1 MAPDDPLLAVRR
13 ALFLT
18 RAAMVVERAARALWL
33 AVSLSLLGATAW
45 AFDLHTRLPGDL
57 ALWLTGALVLGV
69 AGATALGLWRFRWPT
84 AREALLRLDQ
94 TLAGRPLTA
103 LTDTQAINAGDPAA
117 VAVWQAHRAR
127 MQAQAARARPVP
139 PAPQLARR
147 DPLGV
152 RLAALTAA
160 GIALLFAVPGGQ
172 GPLSGFPG
180 AAGAAIGPS
189 WEGWITPPAYT
200 NRPGLYLN
208 EITRDAFEVPQGSR
222 VVLRFYGTTGAITL
236 DQSLAAGVQA
246 DDTGQALEFAAQ
258 HSGQLAIEGPG
269 GRRWQVAVLPDTA
282 PQIGA
287 SGPVTRA
294 RGGVME
300 LPFGASDDYGVN
312 FGEAVVTLD
321 LGAADRRF
329 GLALPPEPRPELHL
343 ALPMPVTGTRL
354 EIAET
359 LREDLSLHPWAH
371 LPVRVALRATD
382 AAGQDGQA
390 VPLAIVLPGRRF
402 FEPSALAIAEIRRD
416 LLWNRD
422 NARRS
427 AQLMRAMLHLSDGA
441 FRFAGAPVLIRG
453 AIEAIEM
460 RLDAGTWDGA
470 ARDHLAAQL
479 WDLALLIE
487 EGELANARERL
498 RRAQDRLDE
507 AMQNGANAA
516 EIGELMDEL
525 REATRDYMEMLAEQ
539 ADPADPDQADQR
551 DQGQQERQTVTQSQ
565 IQELM
570 DRIQQ
575 LMEQGDME
583 QAQQLM
589 AMLNELL
596 ENLQMTR
603 GEGGEPMPGA
613 EAMEGLGDTLND
625 QQSLADETFR
635 ERQQQS
641 GDEGEPGK
649 DAESRMADLAER
661 QRQLR
666 EQLRD
671 QQLGDMPGEDTPE
684 GDAGLQALEDAQRA
698 MDEAAAALEQG
709 DARTALER
717 QAEALDAMRE
727 GLRSFRDAQL
737 ADQAERNGTQNP
749 RDGQAQG
756 TGRDPL
762 GRERGD
768 SRLGQDSGSVVPGE
782 DPRQRARDLLD
793 EIRRRS
799 AELGRPEDERD
810 YLNRLI
816 ERF

>member
-1 MAPDDPLLAVRR
+1 MAPDNPLFAARR
-13 ALFLT
+13 ALMLT
-18 RAAMVVERAARALWL
+18 RAALVVERAARALWL
-33 AVSLSLLGATAW
+33 GVSLALLGATAW
-45 AFDLHTRLPGDL
+45 AFDLQTRLQGDL
-57 ALWLTGALVLGV
+57 ALWVTGALVLGV
-69 AGATALGLWRFRWPT
+69 VASTALGLWRFRWPT
-84 AREALLRLDQ
+84 AAAALVRLDQ
-94 TLAGRPLTA
+94 TLKGRPLTA
-103 LTDTQAINAGDPAA
+103 LTDTQAINAGDSAA
-117 VAVWQAHRAR
+117 VAVWQAHRTR
-127 MQAQAARARPVP
+127 MQALAATARPVP
-139 PAPQLARR
+139 PAPDLARR
-147 DPLGV
+147 DPFGV

-160 GIALLFAVPGGQ
+160 CVALLFAVPGGQ
-172 GPLSGFPG
+172 GPLSGLPG

-222 VVLRFYGTTGAITL
+222 VVLRFYGAVGAITL
-236 DQSLAAGVQA
+236 EQSVATGVQA
-246 DDTGQALEFAAQ
+246 DETGQALEFDAMR
-258 HSGQLAIEGPG
+258 SGQVSIDGPG
-269 GRRWQVAVLPDTA
+269 GRRWQVAVLPDAA
-282 PQIGA
+282 PLIDTT
-287 SGPVTRA
+287 GPLTRA

-300 LPFGASDDYGVN
+300 LPFGASDDYCVS
-312 FGEAVVTLD
+312 FGEAVITLD
-321 LGAADRRF
+321 LAAADRRF

-343 ALPMPVTGTRL
+343 ALPMPVTGARL
-354 EIAET
+354 EVAET
-359 LREDLSLHPWAH
+359 LREDMSLHPWAH
-371 LPVRVALRATD
+371 LPVRVVLGATD
-382 AAGQDGQA
+382 AAGQVGQA
-390 VPLAIVLPGRRF
+390 NPLAARLPGRRF

-427 AQLMRAMLHLSDGA
+427 AQLLRAMLHLSEGA

-453 AIEAIEM
+453 AVDVLET
-460 RLDAGTWDGA
+460 RLDAGTWDSE
-470 ARDHLAAQL
+470 ARDTLAQNL

-498 RRAQDRLDE
+498 RRAQDQLDE
-507 AMQNGANAA
+507 AMQNGANAD
-516 EIGELMDEL
+516 EIRDLMDEL

-551 DQGQQERQTVTQSQ
+551 DQGQQDQQTITQSQ

-570 DRIQQ
+570 DRIQE

-589 AMLNELL
+589 AMLNDLL

-613 EAMEGLGDTLND
+613 EAMEGLGETLND

-635 ERQQQS
+635 ERQDQS

-649 DAESRMADLAER
+649 DAQSRLEALAEQ
-661 QRQLR
+661 QRQLQ

-684 GDAGLQALEDAQRA
+684 GDAGLQALDEARRA
-698 MDEAAAALEQG
+698 MEQAAEALEQG
-709 DARTALER
+709 DARGALER

-727 GLRSFRDAQL
+727 GLRAFRDAQS
-737 ADQAERNGTQNP
+737 ADQSE
-749 RDGQAQG
+749 RDGTPSDAQDQAQRG
-756 TGRDPL
+756 GRDPL

-768 SRLGQDSGSVVPGE
+768 ARSGQETGSVLPGE

-799 AELGRPEDERD
+799 AELDRTEDERG